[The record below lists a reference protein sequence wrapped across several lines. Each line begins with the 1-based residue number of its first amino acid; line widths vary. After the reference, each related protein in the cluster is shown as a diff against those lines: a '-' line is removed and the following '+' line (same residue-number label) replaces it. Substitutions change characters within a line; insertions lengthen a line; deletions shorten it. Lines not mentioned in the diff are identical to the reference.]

1 MSEKVLRYPDPDAV
15 AEAAAEKLVDRIAKL
30 QQDPD
35 RVVQLCLTGGRIANR
50 LYIKLAQHAGR
61 MDSGRV
67 EFWWGDERFVPTDD
81 PDRNAGQTLVAL
93 GGSVTFNPAL
103 VHPMP
108 AADGAPESLNLLASA
123 TAYAEELGDTVFDI
137 CLLGIGPDG
146 HVASIFPD
154 HPSFEQSSTQR
165 VIGVRNSPK
174 PPPERISLT
183 LPVLNESSE
192 VWFVAAGAEKADAVA
207 RSVAADPSVPAGVV
221 RGRNQTR
228 WWVDI
233 EAAAQLP
240 D

>member
-67 EFWWGDERFVPTDD
+67 EFWWGGDERFVPTDD
-81 PDRNAGQTLVAL
+81 PPDRNAGQTLVAL

-108 AADGAPESLNLLASA
+108 AADGAPPNRSTCLPRRPRTPRSSA
-123 TAYAEELGDTVFDI
+123 I
-137 CLLGIGPDG
+137 R
-146 HVASIFPD
+146 
-154 HPSFEQSSTQR
+154 SSTS
-165 VIGVRNSPK
+165 VCSGSGPTATSPRSS
-174 PPPERISLT
+174 PPIIRR
-183 LPVLNESSE
+183 SSSP
-192 VWFVAAGAEKADAVA
+192 
-207 RSVAADPSVPAGVV
+207 RPSG
-221 RGRNQTR
+221 
-228 WWVDI
+228 
-233 EAAAQLP
+233 
-240 D
+240 